1 MSHNAPL
8 RLPDEVTQRA
18 RDIAEGRSTWSP
30 PEPRDA
36 ATVVLLRD
44 TERGPEVFL
53 MRRVTTMAFAAG
65 MHVFPGGS
73 VDVDDTRVPV
83 AMSDEHDA
91 ALDQRLSAA
100 PGAGRALLGAAARET
115 FEECGVLLVSPP
127 VDTGSHRWESRRQD
141 LVNGAVTFSS
151 LLEGEG
157 LLIDAAAIRPWEHW
171 ITPEAESRRYDTRFF
186 VAALPA
192 SQQAHDVG
200 GEADRVRWLRPA
212 DALARHAAG
221 DLPMLLP
228 TVAVLASMSSFASAD
243 EIVSA
248 AEALVIRPQLPRARL
263 AHDGALVWSV
273 VDAETGEVLREAEAS
288 PDDVESSGAR

>member
-1 MSHNAPL
+1 M
-8 RLPDEVTQRA
+8 
-18 RDIAEGRSTWSP
+18 
-30 PEPRDA
+30 
-36 ATVVLLRD
+36 
-44 TERGPEVFL
+44 
-53 MRRVTTMAFAAG
+53 
-65 MHVFPGGS
+65 
-73 VDVDDTRVPV
+73 
-83 AMSDEHDA
+83 
-91 ALDQRLSAA
+91 
-100 PGAGRALLGAAARET
+100 
-115 FEECGVLLVSPP
+115 
-127 VDTGSHRWESRRQD
+127 
-141 LVNGAVTFSS
+141 
-151 LLEGEG
+151 
-157 LLIDAAAIRPWEHW
+157 
-171 ITPEAESRRYDTRFF
+171 
-186 VAALPA
+186 
-192 SQQAHDVG
+192 G